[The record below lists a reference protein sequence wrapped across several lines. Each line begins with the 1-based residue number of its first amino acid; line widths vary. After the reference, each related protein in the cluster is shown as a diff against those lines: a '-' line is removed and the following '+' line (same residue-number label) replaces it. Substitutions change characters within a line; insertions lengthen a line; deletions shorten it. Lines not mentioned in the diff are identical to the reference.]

1 MHLARDI
8 VQLHQIGVTDGP
20 AVDRGFQITEMA
32 EIEVQPDQ
40 ARHIIGMV
48 AALEDPLPCRLQI
61 RRLTIQRQTQLVTA
75 LRHGNRLLVFEEDRL
90 VAAVGIQVQ
99 VIDGVFLALGPETLA
114 GNIAA
119 NGRQDVKITPPNNA

>member
-8 VQLHQIGVTDGP
+8 VQLHQIGIADGP
-20 AVDRGFQITEMA
+20 AVDRCFQITEMA

-40 ARHIIGMV
+40 ARNVIGMV
-48 AALEDPLPCRLQI
+48 ATLENPPRRLQI

-75 LRHGNRLLVFEEDRL
+75 LRHRNRVLVLEEDRL

-99 VIDGVFLALGPETLA
+99 VIDGVLLALGPETFT
-114 GNIAA
+114 GDIAA
-119 NGRQDVKITPPNNA
+119 HGRQDVETHAPNNA